1 VVVAAAV
8 PLAVTLIVWGPR
20 RACEWTAPCEVGSD
34 RKCEMDKP
42 LGSSIK
48 WPRLAEGSAK
58 VPQGGRGLIGYTKGA
73 ARDLAPRGITLNV
86 VQAGLMQ
93 TYMGPPSREAL
104 KVMVSA
110 LAIQRASEPAET
122 APEQNRRL
130 PAAEAEIIV
139 RMTPPVA
146 LGNSACPSG
155 GNDARTD
162 RV

>member
-1 VVVAAAV
+1 
-8 PLAVTLIVWGPR
+8 LL
-20 RACEWTAPCEVGSD
+20 
-34 RKCEMDKP
+34 
-42 LGSSIK
+42 
-48 WPRLAEGSAK
+48 
-58 VPQGGRGLIGYTKGA
+58 QGGRGLIGYTKGA
-73 ARDLAPRGITLNV
+73 ARDLAPRGISLNV

-93 TYMGPPSREAL
+93 TYMGPPSPEAL

-146 LGNSACPSG
+146 LGNSACPSVAMMPG
-155 GNDARTD
+155 LIEFEPGPALAPAMGCGSHPKVIGAQSTSVRAERQSANWSFDEVFVRCAGP
-162 RV
+162 